1 MNEHMNSGIIAL
13 SVGFVLFI
21 VEAVIGFSHVW
32 SNISINTKVGGW
44 LLYAG
49 PITAS
54 LIIFGSVLIGIGF
67 GRIIFIKKENL
78 SNNIENF

>member
-1 MNEHMNSGIIAL
+1 MNAHMNSGIVAL

-21 VEAVIGFSHVW
+21 VGAVTGFSHAW
-32 SNISINTKVGGW
+32 SSISIYTKVGGW

-49 PITAS
+49 PMTAT

-67 GRIIFIKKENL
+67 GAIIFIKKRK
-78 SNNIENF
+78 SVQ

>member
-21 VEAVIGFSHVW
+21 VGAVIGFSHVW
-32 SNISINTKVGGW
+32 SSIGINTKVGGW

-49 PITAS
+49 Q
-54 LIIFGSVLIGIGF
+54 
-67 GRIIFIKKENL
+67 
-78 SNNIENF
+78 